1 MYDRDHV
8 AGEHMD
14 TTFEVVSS
22 SGAEFIEEFLPNE
35 VLLKTSSVPYRLGL
49 INMFG
54 AKVGFIINA
63 FFNKALI
70 QGENFLDDESII
82 VDVQKVKTV
91 PEDTRFSTFK
101 NIYLVKYV
109 PGGTMTNE
117 KTGEEQAT
125 IDYEYPVVIVRTFNK
140 KATAYLAIEEE
151 GIRCKTKHGFEYSE
165 GFKQVNAKERSIL
178 IGETSSFTKHLIE
191 REFKSFEF

>member
-63 FFNKALI
+63 FFNKTLI

-101 NIYLVKYV
+101 NIYLVNY
-109 PGGTMTNE
+109 
-117 KTGEEQAT
+117 
-125 IDYEYPVVIVRTFNK
+125 
-140 KATAYLAIEEE
+140 
-151 GIRCKTKHGFEYSE
+151 
-165 GFKQVNAKERSIL
+165 
-178 IGETSSFTKHLIE
+178 
-191 REFKSFEF
+191 